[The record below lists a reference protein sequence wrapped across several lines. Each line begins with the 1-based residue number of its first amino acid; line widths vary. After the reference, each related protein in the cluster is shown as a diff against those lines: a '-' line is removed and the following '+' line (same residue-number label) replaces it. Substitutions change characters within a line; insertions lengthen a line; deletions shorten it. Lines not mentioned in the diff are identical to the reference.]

1 MKVNDPTKF
10 SGILITADM
19 LTFLTLLNKRYY
31 LSLSRGNNMEWLSNV
46 LIGLIVLGIIWAIL
60 KGVLKFTAKVF
71 SCGLLVLVGIGFLAW
86 ILTGK
91 VF

>member
-1 MKVNDPTKF
+1 
-10 SGILITADM
+10 
-19 LTFLTLLNKRYY
+19 
-31 LSLSRGNNMEWLSNV
+31 MEWLSNV